1 MGGRVSTLVLS
12 GGEAGGGE
20 RAVKSLSPQS
30 WAEKIGR
37 KKGTGWGGGGR
48 RNSNQ
53 LMFTKGSLC
62 ARYVTALCA
71 KD

>member
-37 KKGTGWGGGGR
+37 KKGTGWGGGGGEKELKSA
-48 RNSNQ
+48 NVYQ
-53 LMFTKGSLC
+53 GFTVCQVRHSPVC
-62 ARYVTALCA
+62 
-71 KD
+71 